1 MKKFC
6 RERGGERE
14 ESLFPGFRSA
24 RIWRK
29 FIAKVGEI
37 PGAADFVPLR
47 VLEIGF
53 GRGAGC
59 WQEMKYL
66 SCARPPDIP
75 VGQRPE

>member
-14 ESLFPGFRSA
+14 ESLFPGFQSA

-29 FIAKVGEI
+29 FMAKVGEI

-59 WQEMKYL
+59 WQEM
-66 SCARPPDIP
+66 IP
-75 VGQRPE
+75 VPVLLTYQSASGRK